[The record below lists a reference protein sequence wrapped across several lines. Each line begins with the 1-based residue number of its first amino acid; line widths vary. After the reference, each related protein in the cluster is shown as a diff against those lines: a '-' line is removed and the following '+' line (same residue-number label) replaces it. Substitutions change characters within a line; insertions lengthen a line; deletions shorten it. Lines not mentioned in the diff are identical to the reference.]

1 MTVKAKAKA
10 EKMLTYKG
18 KPLVRNENTIYY
30 GNMSDEYVAMLQ
42 ILETK
47 EFVDMNMPQKVS
59 VQILSTDP
67 DLRPKE
73 RIKKKTEKTNLSDAL
88 KIASIWLERIL
99 ESGE

>member
-1 MTVKAKAKA
+1 MAVKAKA

-18 KPLVRNENTIYY
+18 KPLVRSENTIYY
-30 GNMSDEYVAMLQ
+30 GSMGDDYVAMLQ

-47 EFVDMNMPQKVS
+47 GFNDLMMPQKVS

-73 RIKKKTEKTNLSDAL
+73 KIKKKTEKQNLYEAL
-88 KIASIWLERIL
+88 NIAAIWLERIT

>member
-1 MTVKAKAKA
+1 MATKAKA
-10 EKMLTYKG
+10 EKTLTYKG

-30 GNMSDEYVAMLQ
+30 GDMSESYVAMLQ

-47 EFVDMNMPQKVS
+47 DFKDLPMPQKVS

-73 RIKKKTEKTNLSDAL
+73 KIKKKTEKANLYEAL
-88 KIASIWLERIL
+88 NIAQIWLERIL
-99 ESGE
+99 GSGE

>member
-1 MTVKAKAKA
+1 MATKAKA

-18 KPLVRNENTIYY
+18 KPLVRNGNTIYY
-30 GNMSDEYVAMLQ
+30 GDMAADYVAMLQ
-42 ILETK
+42 ILETA
-47 EFVDMNMPQKVS
+47 EFKGLTMPQKVS

-73 RIKKKTEKTNLSDAL
+73 KIKKKTEKPNLYEAL